1 MIYWQSEGSESLSRS
16 GRPRAMA
23 DAIPNAEFLEL
34 PGVDHGDLSSAPEGV
49 ERVRI
54 FAESLV

>member
-1 MIYWQSEGSESLSRS
+1 VLHFS
-16 GRPRAMA
+16 GDMSVPVRLGR
-23 DAIPNAEFLEL
+23 AIPNAEFLEL